1 MAGTSRNSRSS
12 AENEFTAWLST
23 HQRTL
28 IKSARAI
35 CFDQQNADD
44 VLQEALADIYQRWV
58 KIRDHENLEAYA
70 VRVMV
75 SKHADLRRKWARRQS
90 ESETTLE
97 MADFLF
103 ESIDNSD
110 ELAERLLVQAALKSL
125 TAPQRAVLLLSYE
138 YGYLLRE
145 ISEILNMQ
153 QGTVSSHLARG
164 KAAVAQYV
172 QSAPAIANRS
182 RKELQN
188 SSDLDARIIEDA
200 QVIEE

>member
-35 CFDQQNADD
+35 CFDRQNADD

>member
-1 MAGTSRNSRSS
+1 MVGTKRNARSTT
-12 AENEFTAWLST
+12 EGEFTDWLAI
-23 HQRTL
+23 HQRNL
-28 IKSARAI
+28 IKSARVI
-35 CFDQQNADD
+35 CFDRQNADD
-44 VLQEALADIYQRWV
+44 VLQEALADIYQRWA
-58 KIRDHENLEAYA
+58 KIRDHENLEAYT

-103 ESIDNSD
+103 ESVDNSD

-172 QSAPAIANRS
+172 QSAPSIANRS